1 MSAAQ
6 PYAGEAVPAP
16 GARETPLLISVV
28 ICTYNRADCLDHAIR
43 SVVEQPLKAG
53 THEIIV
59 VDNGSTDRT
68 KEVVRQ
74 FKSDGN
80 VRYVFEAEMGLCNAR
95 NTGWR
100 QAQGRYVAYLDDDAI
115 ASPGWLAAIEEAF
128 ATTPGAG
135 IVGGRVDPVWET
147 ERPAWLSDDIAMS
160 LTIVDWSDR
169 PKLILDVR
177 SEWLVGANMALPATV
192 LADTGGFHP
201 LLDRV
206 GTRMLSSGD
215 VFLQKQ
221 ILRRGYSCLYHPAMA
236 VRHLVPKSRLEK
248 GWFIRRYF
256 SQGLSDAAM
265 QLIEETPSIARRVF
279 LALWMALGLLGS
291 PRKIRDLVSPGN
303 DPTRFTEKCFS
314 LIKVGHMAGLL
325 GALGR

>member
-6 PYAGEAVPAP
+6 PYAGGADPAP
-16 GARETPLLISVV
+16 EARGTPLLVSVV
-28 ICTYNRADCLDHAIR
+28 ICTYNRADLLDRAIR
-43 SVVEQPLKAG
+43 SVVDQPLKTG

-74 FKSDGN
+74 FNSDGN

-128 ATTPGAG
+128 ATTPGVG
-135 IVGGRVDPVWET
+135 IVGGRVDPLWEA

-177 SEWLVGANMALPATV
+177 SEWLVGANMALPITV

-221 ILRRGYSCLYHPAMA
+221 ILRRGYSCLYHPDMA

-279 LALWMALGLLGS
+279 LALSMALGLLGS
-291 PRKIRDLVSPGN
+291 PRKIRNLVSPGN

>member
-1 MSAAQ
+1 MSAAR
-6 PYAGEAVPAP
+6 PCVGGADPAP
-16 GARETPLLISVV
+16 EARETPLLVSVV
-28 ICTYNRADCLDHAIR
+28 ICTYNRADLLDRAIR

-68 KEVVRQ
+68 REVVRR
-74 FKSDGN
+74 FESAGS

-100 QAQGRYVAYLDDDAI
+100 QARGRYIAYLDDDAI

-135 IVGGRVDPVWET
+135 IVGGRVDPVWEA
-147 ERPAWLSDDIAMS
+147 ERPAWLSDDIARS
-160 LTIVDWSDR
+160 LTILDWSDR
-169 PKLILDVR
+169 PKLILDIR
-177 SEWLVGANMALPATV
+177 SEWIVGANMAVPATV

-201 LLDRV
+201 WLDRV

-221 ILRRGYSCLYHPAMA
+221 ILRRGYSCLYHPDMA
-236 VRHLVPKSRLEK
+236 IQHLVPKSRLEK
-248 GWFIRRYF
+248 GWFVRRYF

-265 QLIEETPSIARRVF
+265 QLIEETPSIARRVS
-279 LALWMALGLLGS
+279 LALSMALGLLGS
-291 PRKIRDLVSPGN
+291 PRKLRNLVSPGN
-303 DPTRFTEKCFS
+303 NPARFTEKCF
-314 LIKVGHMAGLL
+314 LMIKVGHIAGLL

>member
-1 MSAAQ
+1 ML
-6 PYAGEAVPAP
+6 V
-16 GARETPLLISVV
+16 SVV
-28 ICTYNRADCLDHAIR
+28 ICTYNRADLLDRAIR

-53 THEIIV
+53 KHEIIV

-68 KEVVRQ
+68 REVVRR
-74 FKSDGN
+74 FESSGSL
-80 VRYVFEAEMGLCNAR
+80 RYVFEAEMGLCNAR

-135 IVGGRVDPVWET
+135 IVGGRVAPVWEA

-279 LALWMALGLLGS
+279 LALSMALGLLGS
-291 PRKIRDLVSPGN
+291 PRKIRNLVSPGN